1 MLPIEVIKPNCN
13 SSKIIAIG
21 ELLVDFVPSKTGML
35 ISDAGQVIKTA
46 SGSSG
51 IFACAAANFKCD
63 SGFIGK
69 VGMDSLS
76 RFVYEAINEQGVDLS
91 RVVKSDEGQI
101 GLAFIEY
108 LGEGRRNYQFY
119 RQNSVGSKFSAKD
132 IDEEYIKSAYA
143 IHYSGMLL
151 ELSEEMKSACI
162 KAVEIARANNV
173 IVSFDPNIR
182 KELIKSED
190 AIKRLKWAI
199 ENADVIAPTL
209 EEAKLVT
216 GLEDIDSI
224 LSTLHAMGPKVVAL
238 TRDKD
243 GAIVSCN
250 GEVVY
255 ADGIDV
261 DAVDP
266 TGAGDTFAA
275 ALLCGLKKG
284 YSLEKLAHFANS
296 AGTLAT
302 MKQGIIGIALPTLE
316 MVLEMVEKE
325 QKNCKRITEKG

>member
-1 MLPIEVIKPNCN
+1 MLPIEALKPNSN

-21 ELLVDFVPSKTGML
+21 ELLVDFVPAKVGML

-51 IFACAAANFKCD
+51 IFACAASQLKCD
-63 SGFIGK
+63 SAFIGK
-69 VGMDSLS
+69 VGADSLS
-76 RFVYEAINEQGVDLS
+76 RFVYKAIEEQGVDLS

-101 GLAFIEY
+101 GLGFIEY
-108 LGEGRRNYQFY
+108 LGEGKRNYQFY
-119 RQNSVGSKFSAKD
+119 RQNSVGSKFSAED
-132 IDEEYIKSAYA
+132 IDEEYIKSAFA

-151 ELSEEMKSACI
+151 ELSDEMRSACM
-162 KAVEIARANNV
+162 KAVEIAKANNV

-209 EEAKLVT
+209 EEAKYIT
-216 GLEDIDSI
+216 GIENIDDI
-224 LSTLHAMGPKVVAL
+224 LSALHRMGPKLVAL

-243 GAIVSCN
+243 GAVLSCN
-250 GEVVY
+250 GEIFF
-255 ADGIDV
+255 AKGIEV
-261 DAVDP
+261 DAIDP

-275 ALLCGLKKG
+275 ALLCGLQKG
-284 YSLEKLAHFANS
+284 YPLDELAHFANS
-296 AGTLAT
+296 AGALETT
-302 MKQGIIGIALPTLE
+302 KKGVIGIALPTLE
-316 MVLEMVEKE
+316 MVLELMEKE
-325 QKNCKRITEKG
+325 RMKEIE

>member
-1 MLPIEVIKPNCN
+1 MLPIEVLKPNSN

-21 ELLVDFVPSKTGML
+21 ELLVDFVPAKVGML

-51 IFACAAANFKCD
+51 IFACAASQLKCD
-63 SGFIGK
+63 SAFIGK
-69 VGMDSLS
+69 VGTDSLS
-76 RFVYEAINEQGVDLS
+76 CFVYKAIEEQGVDLS

-101 GLAFIEY
+101 GLGFIEY
-108 LGEGRRNYQFY
+108 LGEGKRNYQFY
-119 RQNSVGSKFSAKD
+119 RQNSVGSKFSAED
-132 IDEEYIKSAYA
+132 IDEEYIKSAFA
-143 IHYSGMLL
+143 LHYSGMLL
-151 ELSEEMKSACI
+151 ELSDEMRSACM
-162 KAVEIARANNV
+162 KAVEIAKANNV

-209 EEAKLVT
+209 EEAKYIT
-216 GLEDIDSI
+216 GIENIDDI
-224 LSTLHAMGPKVVAL
+224 LSTLHRMGPKLVAL

-243 GAIVSCN
+243 GAIISLN
-250 GEVVY
+250 GGEVVH
-255 ADGIDV
+255 AKGIEV
-261 DAVDP
+261 DAIDP

-275 ALLCGLKKG
+275 ALLCGLQKG
-284 YSLEKLAHFANS
+284 YPLDELAHFANS

-316 MVLEMVEKE
+316 MVLELMEKE
-325 QKNCKRITEKG
+325 RVKEIKG